1 MSSLNE
7 RTKSRIA
14 LLASDDLDEEEVGE
28 VRQLIASCPQCRRH
42 WVRVR
47 GCLDILG
54 RSGDADE
61 VMEEADLW
69 PEIGSQVR
77 LMHQR
82 VDRDKFNGWVPAL
95 SMAAACI
102 AILVAGQMD
111 VTWRQEGNW
120 PAQSEKLAGGNQQS
134 PWMPISQE
142 VVAPT
147 RVKPFFPNQLRQTS
161 FVSEDWGTILVNRE
175 RLLSPAIYRHND
187 PFRNW

>member
-14 LLASDDLDEEEVGE
+14 LLASDDLEEEEVGE
-28 VRQLIASCPQCRRH
+28 VRQLIATCPQCRRH

-54 RSGDADE
+54 RSGDADQ
-61 VMEEADLW
+61 VMDEPDLW

-77 LMHQR
+77 SMHQR

-102 AILVAGQMD
+102 AMLVAGQMD
-111 VTWRQEGNW
+111 ATWRQEGNW
-120 PAQSEKLAGGNQQS
+120 PAPSERLASGDQQS
-134 PWMPISQE
+134 QWVPISKE
-142 VVAPT
+142 IVAPP
-147 RVKPFFPNQLRQTS
+147 RVRPFPNQLRQTS

-175 RLLSPAIYRHND
+175 RVLAPMLHGLDD
-187 PFRNW
+187 PLRN